1 MNSSFIRMTVPVFC
15 LFAVVAAP
23 TFAQPPDTAKQL
35 QTATTGTGPTR
46 YTAIDDLGE
55 RHQGASQVIPQLR
68 KLLADSDAQV
78 RWRSARAI
86 GDFGDLAAAAAPE
99 LRKLLADKDP
109 IVQYQAAVALGKWP
123 TGLTRRSAR

>member
-1 MNSSFIRMTVPVFC
+1 MNSMFLRSAIPVVSLSVLVC
-15 LFAVVAAP
+15 AP
-23 TFAQPPDTAKQL
+23 CFGQQPDTARQL
-35 QTATTGTGPTR
+35 QTATTGTGPAR

-55 RHQGASQVIPQLR
+55 RHQGAPQVIPQLR

-109 IVQYQAAVALGKWP
+109 IVQYQAAVALGKLA